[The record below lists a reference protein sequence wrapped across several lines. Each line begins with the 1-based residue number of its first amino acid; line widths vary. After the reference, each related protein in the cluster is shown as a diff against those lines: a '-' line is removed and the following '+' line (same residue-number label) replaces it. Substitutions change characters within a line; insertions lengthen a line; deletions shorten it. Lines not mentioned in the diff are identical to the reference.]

1 VSRPLNAVS
10 CIRVASFVSLVK
22 FDSSDVQ
29 FESIQLEVIFWNL
42 LEGLKKVTP
51 LIEIGVII
59 FTKHNKN

>member
-1 VSRPLNAVS
+1 
-10 CIRVASFVSLVK
+10 VASFVSLVK